1 MALMVLVKNNYFS
14 FNCVVVLGRLFAKV
28 GPRIVLDGPG
38 SENKTEITCTVDQF

>member
-28 GPRIVLDGPG
+28 GPRTVLDGPG
-38 SENKTEITCTVDQF
+38 SKSNTEITCTMAA